1 MMPKPPLDF
10 NVIERVRR
18 EMLLTIGDMAQL
30 FGVTRMTYYS
40 WVKGKPISR
49 NNDEYVRV
57 MLKKLLAVHTEHE
70 WPNPEVRAMDSKK
83 RKEYLDELLESYQ

>member
-49 NNDEYVRV
+49 SNDEYVRV
-57 MLKKLLAVHTEHE
+57 MLKKLLAIHTEYE
-70 WPNPEVRAMDSKK
+70 WPNAEVRAMNSKK
-83 RKEYLDELLESYQ
+83 RKEYLDKLLEAYQ